1 MNSSLASP
9 AVQLAKAHSERNEV
23 VRIDSEINSHLP
35 DQLSTGGTGVWPLVQ
50 QFGVTLDG
58 GKEKGPNSK
67 LTKARQSKG
76 SNHPPQGVP
85 QRRYMVVDGLG
96 VARAQAILEERIP
109 GKGSSSSSPQTGCLV
124 ICESTGLVC
133 VCVLYL

>member
-1 MNSSLASP
+1 M
-9 AVQLAKAHSERNEV
+9 
-23 VRIDSEINSHLP
+23 
-35 DQLSTGGTGVWPLVQ
+35 
-50 QFGVTLDG
+50 TLDG

-96 VARAQAILEERIP
+96 VARAQFWRRGGLSKDPHRP
-109 GKGSSSSSPQTGCLV
+109 LHRLGVWLFVSQQGWYVYVYC
-124 ICESTGLVC
+124 ICICMYVC
-133 VCVLYL
+133 VVFNCICFVIVI